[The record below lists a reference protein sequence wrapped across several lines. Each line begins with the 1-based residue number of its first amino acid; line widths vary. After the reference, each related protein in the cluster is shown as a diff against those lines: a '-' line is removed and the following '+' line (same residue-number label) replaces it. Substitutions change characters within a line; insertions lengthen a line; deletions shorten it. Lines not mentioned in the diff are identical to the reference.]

1 MNKNIILAF
10 ALCAFAFE
18 SMTAQVEKKRGALES
33 YSYIEVQAG
42 EQLTFTNAKMDKLLT
57 PVGAFSIGHYFT
69 PVVGARLHVN
79 GWKAKSGFSDI
90 DRYYKWNYVTADADL
105 MLNITNMFCRNKW
118 KALNL
123 ILVGGFGLNNTWN
136 NTELKEL
143 VAANSQIDVPLMW
156 KENRLGHNIRA
167 GLRLETNMS
176 KPLGLSLEVDANSL
190 NDRFN
195 SKTNDHDDWM
205 VTGMLGISFR
215 FGHKYKSAPAP
226 ERSITIMPGKA
237 PEPAPV
243 PEPAPEPKPVPV
255 KAVEPTP
262 APEPVK
268 VVIAPEAIHEE
279 AFYQISISDP
289 DKDGAGKLQKV
300 AEFMKRNPD
309 RNISIVGYADK
320 NTGNPKIN
328 MMYSQKRAEKAK
340 NELVNKY
347 GIDASR
353 IFTSAKG
360 DTVQPFAENDK
371 NRCVIIDG
379 K

>member
-1 MNKNIILAF
+1 MNKKIILTA

-57 PVGAFSIGHYFT
+57 PVGAFSIGHYFP

-167 GLRLETNMS
+167 GLRMETNMS
-176 KPLGLSLEVDANSL
+176 KSLGVSLEVNANSL

-215 FGHKYKSAPAP
+215 FGHKYKKG
-226 ERSITIMPGKA
+226 SITIMPGKA
-237 PEPAPV
+237 PEPKPV
-243 PEPAPEPKPVPV
+243 PEPAPEPKPEPV
-255 KAVEPTP
+255 KVVEPTP
-262 APEPVK
+262 APQPAK
-268 VVIAPEAIHEE
+268 VVVPEAIHEE

-309 RNISIVGYADK
+309 RKMSIIGYADR

-328 MMYSQKRAEKAK
+328 MMYSQKRADKAK

-347 GIDASR
+347 GIHASR
-353 IFTSAKG
+353 ISTSAKG

>member
-1 MNKNIILAF
+1 
-10 ALCAFAFE
+10 
-18 SMTAQVEKKRGALES
+18 
-33 YSYIEVQAG
+33 
-42 EQLTFTNAKMDKLLT
+42 
-57 PVGAFSIGHYFT
+57 
-69 PVVGARLHVN
+69 
-79 GWKAKSGFSDI
+79 
-90 DRYYKWNYVTADADL
+90 
-105 MLNITNMFCRNKW
+105 
-118 KALNL
+118 
-123 ILVGGFGLNNTWN
+123 
-136 NTELKEL
+136 
-143 VAANSQIDVPLMW
+143 MW

-215 FGHKYKSAPAP
+215 FGHKYKSEPAP
-226 ERSITIMPGKA
+226 ERSITIKPKKA